1 MGVTP
6 ILFSSLIV
14 LATGSVIEFN
24 NEPLAIQ
31 AGLSRTMKMRC
42 SLNDTMVAN
51 VTGGM
56 VGRDVTQ
63 TNANVQHVTS
73 LVVMRNNGEHVAS
86 VTQYDPAKALVDLT
100 TLQVTGD
107 VSGQSGERGYIELTW
122 MYPNQAQTGEY
133 LCEINAIDDEGHN
146 VIFSTTLEVGV
157 ETPTTDDLVKI
168 IRTLENQKETTQNE
182 LDQLSND
189 MTTTQSLLAS
199 CCEPQHI
206 ETGNVHCGDSTHWKN
221 DAQGDWSNTVDH
233 VFSRPYRQPP
243 IMELGVVEL
252 DHDSNANTRFYVEV
266 KKVDE
271 KGFTVK
277 CTTWADSR
285 LFDLTVSWI
294 SVAR

>member
-157 ETPTTDDLVKI
+157 ETPTTDDLVSHV
-168 IRTLENQKETTQNE
+168 QE
-182 LDQLSND
+182 LDKSREAAKKKIDQITQDIAQMQSDLSNCSKPRH
-189 MTTTQSLLAS
+189 T
-199 CCEPQHI
+199 
-206 ETGNVHCGDSTHWKN
+206 ETGHLHCGSSDNWNKQDDWKHYVKVGQKF
-221 DAQGDWSNTVDH
+221 D
-233 VFSRPYRQPP
+233 RPYDKPP
-243 IMELGVVEL
+243 IVKLGITSL
-252 DHDSNANTRFYVEV
+252 DHDNNQNTRFIIDLDT
-266 KKVDE
+266 VD
-271 KGFTVK
+271 KTGFTVR
-277 CTTWADSR
+277 CNTWAGSYI
-285 LFDLTVSWI
+285 FDITVSWI
-294 SVAR
+294 SLEE